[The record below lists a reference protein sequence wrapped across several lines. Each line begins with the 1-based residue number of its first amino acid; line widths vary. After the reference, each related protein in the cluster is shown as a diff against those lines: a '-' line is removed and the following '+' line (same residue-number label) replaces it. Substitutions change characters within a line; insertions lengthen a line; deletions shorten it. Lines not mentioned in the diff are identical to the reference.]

1 MAWFINDFKH
11 CHFILASAS
20 PRRSELLRMV
30 GFPFDIIPS
39 HINEKYQNHI
49 TPIDYVLQNARHKGD
64 SVAKQYPESIVIA
77 ADTVVVFKND
87 LLEKPRNKR
96 HARQLLHKLSGQTH
110 QVYTGFGLINRAHDK
125 TKFEYEKTDVTFRV
139 LSDQLIE
146 WYLETGEP
154 YDKAGAYGAQGK
166 GALLIECVR
175 GCYFNVVGLPL
186 SKFFYVLNE
195 FLMKNS
201 MVG

>member
-1 MAWFINDFKH
+1 MVWFINNFERY
-11 CHFILASAS
+11 HFVLASAS
-20 PRRSELLRMV
+20 PRRSELLRMI

-39 HINEKYQNHI
+39 HIEENYQNNLN
-49 TPIDYVLQNARHKGD
+49 PIDYVLQNAHHKGD
-64 SVAKQYPESIVIA
+64 AVAKQYPASIVIA

-96 HARQLLHKLSGQTH
+96 HARQLLSKLSGQTH
-110 QVYTGFGLINRAHDK
+110 QVYTGFGLINRSRDK
-125 TKFEYEKTDVTFRV
+125 SKFEYEKTDVTFRS
-139 LSDQLIE
+139 LSNRMIE

-166 GALLIECVR
+166 GALLIECVK

-195 FLMKNS
+195 FLIQQ
-201 MVG
+201 